1 MGRAALAFLVGS
13 GTGLYLEKLLVFETY
28 DTAHMD
34 PYELSGEK
42 LEEEIGRLLDYRVD
56 TAKKTVDITE
66 RETGRVIV
74 GGLSYKLE
82 DNEDA
87 GFGGVSYGSHIR
99 YALGDQIYLYV
110 GVGIMNSVFPEP
122 GYPGKDVAF
131 RVIYED
137 PETAGK
143 DCFRLA
149 DPAEGVYGV
158 NAEANGEEAA
168 GFDVQE
174 VLVPVEE
181 VADIRVTN
189 GNTGTVFMVGT
200 QEEKEQILEAYAA
213 LDIRPEEELQQ
224 RIGYSYRIQLLD
236 ADGNVLQNVTPYKD
250 AVTLDGEI
258 YDGSMNQTTTALLL
272 AVSAAREG

>member
-1 MGRAALAFLVGS
+1 
-13 GTGLYLEKLLVFETY
+13 
-28 DTAHMD
+28 
-34 PYELSGEK
+34 
-42 LEEEIGRLLDYRVD
+42 
-56 TAKKTVDITE
+56 
-66 RETGRVIV
+66 
-74 GGLSYKLE
+74 
-82 DNEDA
+82 
-87 GFGGVSYGSHIR
+87 
-99 YALGDQIYLYV
+99 
-110 GVGIMNSVFPEP
+110 MNSVFPEP

-158 NAEANGEEAA
+158 NTEANGEEAA
-168 GFDVQE
+168 GFDVRE

-200 QEEKEQILEAYAA
+200 QEEKKQILEAYAA
-213 LDIRPEEELQQ
+213 LDIRPGEALQQ

-250 AVTLDGEI
+250 AVTLDEEI

>member
-1 MGRAALAFLVGS
+1 M
-13 GTGLYLEKLLVFETY
+13 
-28 DTAHMD
+28 
-34 PYELSGEK
+34 
-42 LEEEIGRLLDYRVD
+42 
-56 TAKKTVDITE
+56 
-66 RETGRVIV
+66 
-74 GGLSYKLE
+74 
-82 DNEDA
+82 
-87 GFGGVSYGSHIR
+87 
-99 YALGDQIYLYV
+99 
-110 GVGIMNSVFPEP
+110 GVGILNNIYPEP
-122 GYPGKDVAF
+122 HYPGKDVAF

-149 DPAEGVYGV
+149 EPAEGAYGV
-158 NAEANGEEAA
+158 NAEASA

-174 VLVPVEE
+174 VLVPVEQ

-258 YDGSMNQTTTALLL
+258 YDGSMNQTTTELLL